1 MSFRE
6 LGATLKKKYIPYLF
20 MRLSYITIQGFKS
33 FAKKTTI
40 DVTHQV
46 TGVVGPNGSGKSN
59 IAEAIRFVLG
69 EQSMKSMRGKTGSD
83 VIFKGS
89 EHLSSMSRASV
100 TMVIDNRK
108 KDALKKAQSSSN
120 PVISDSLAPYLVY
133 EHLTLSRTI
142 YADGTSDYTLN
153 DAKVRLKDV
162 QELLSFAG
170 IGGSAHTIINQGE
183 ADRILLAS
191 PKDRKEALEDALGL
205 RVYHLRLAESTRKL
219 EKVKTHVRE
228 VELLRTEIKPHLD
241 HLGRQVKKIE
251 SQEEERKNLHGLLVA
266 YFHKED
272 GDLAALRERIH
283 EEGTSDS
290 LLVVTQSI
298 EKELAILTEQKKDIK
313 SKQDLGISAEKNR
326 LHAELRLLL
335 ERKDQVIKTLGRLEG
350 EEAVLEKQISKDRE
364 VTSVTIP
371 MTEVKISHITII
383 NRLSFLTQ
391 ALNES
396 DIPKASILTNEVTQA
411 THEFFNKY
419 TNADTT
425 KQESIQNEIK
435 VIIDSIEEH
444 ESTLTFLSL
453 EIAKLEGQIEALG
466 TQVEQTVVTRHEE
479 EKKIMLLE
487 SKLRELK
494 STINLRKQEESEL
507 DLRSNHSSSLLKEG
521 MIIVG
526 QHMQGY
532 KEIQPLEK
540 YRDTQKHDLMRGIER
555 SKLRIEE
562 AGIPNKDEVI
572 KEFTTTKER
581 DEYLLK
587 ELSDIKESERNL
599 LILIDELR
607 STLSSR
613 FSQGVQEVS
622 KVFSTFFGEVF
633 VGGRAKIVLVTS
645 TKMDEEGKEI
655 QEQGIDLDVSLPNK
669 KVKEISMFSGGERA
683 LVSIALLFAMS
694 AITPPP
700 FMVLDETDAP
710 LDESNARKYGA
721 MLKRLSEHSKLLVI
735 THNRETMN
743 HCDMLY
749 GVTIGV
755 DGGSKLLSI
764 NFKEAERLAE

>member
-1 MSFRE
+1 
-6 LGATLKKKYIPYLF
+6 
-20 MRLSYITIQGFKS
+20 MRLSYITIHGFKS

-69 EQSMKSMRGKTGSD
+69 EQSMKSMRGKIGSD

-108 KDALKKAQSSSN
+108 KDAIKKATEDGN
-120 PVISDSLAPYLVY
+120 APVSDTLAPYLVY
-133 EHLTLSRTI
+133 EHLVLSRTI

-205 RVYHLRLAESTRKL
+205 RVYHMRLAESTRKL
-219 EKVKTHVRE
+219 EKVKIHVRE
-228 VELLRTEIKPHLD
+228 VELLRTEIKPHLE

-251 SQEEERKNLHGLLVA
+251 AQGEERKNLYALLVA
-266 YFHKED
+266 YFQRED
-272 GDLAALRERIH
+272 VELSSLRERIH

-290 LLVVTQSI
+290 LLVVTHSI
-298 EKELAILTEQKKDIK
+298 EKELTVLTEKKKDTK
-313 SKQDLGISAEKNR
+313 EQQDLGVTAEKNR
-326 LHAELRLLL
+326 VQAELRVLF

-350 EEAVLEKQISKDRE
+350 EEAAFEKQVSKERE
-364 VTSVTIP
+364 AVSAYIP
-371 MTEVKISHITII
+371 INELKVSHITII
-383 NRLSFLTQ
+383 NRLSFLST

-396 DIPKASILTNEVTQA
+396 DVPKASILANEVTEA
-411 THEFFNKY
+411 AHNFFNKY
-419 TNADTT
+419 TNADAV
-425 KQESIQNEIK
+425 KREEVQPEIN
-435 VIIDSIEEH
+435 VILEAIHEH
-444 ESTLTFLSL
+444 EETLTFLNQ
-453 EIAKLEGQIEALG
+453 EINKLEERLRALDS
-466 TQVEQTVVTRHEE
+466 QVEQSVTTRHEE

-487 SKLRELK
+487 SKLRELR
-494 STINLRKQEESEL
+494 STILLRKQEEYEL
-507 DLRSNHSSSLLKEG
+507 TLRTDNYKALLQEG
-521 MIIVG
+521 VVIIG
-526 QHMQGY
+526 QHLLEY
-532 KEIQPLEK
+532 KNVPPLDK
-540 YRDTQKHDLMRGIER
+540 YRDTKKQDLMRAIER

-562 AGIPNKDEVI
+562 AGVPNKDEVI
-572 KEFTTTKER
+572 KEYTSTKER

-587 ELSDIKESERNL
+587 ELVDIKESEGKL
-599 LILIDELR
+599 LVLIDELR
-607 STLSSR
+607 ATLSSR
-613 FSQGVQEVS
+613 FSNGVQEVS

-633 VGGRAKIVLVTS
+633 VGGKAKLMVVNA
-645 TKMDEEGKEI
+645 TKIDDEGNETI
-655 QEQGIDLDVSLPNK
+655 EQGIDLDVSLPNK

-721 MLKRLSEHSKLLVI
+721 MLKRLSENSKLLVI

-755 DGGSKLLSI
+755 DGSSKLLSI
-764 NFKEAERLAE
+764 NFTEAEKLVN

>member
-1 MSFRE
+1 
-6 LGATLKKKYIPYLF
+6 
-20 MRLSYITIQGFKS
+20 MRLSYITIHGFKS
-33 FAKKTTI
+33 FAKKTTL

-100 TMVIDNRK
+100 TMVIDNRR
-108 KDALKKAQSSSN
+108 KDALKKVTEQGGAS
-120 PVISDSLAPYLVY
+120 VSDTLAPYLVY
-133 EHLTLSRTI
+133 EHLVLSRTI
-142 YADGTSDYTLN
+142 YADGTSEYTLN

-191 PKDRKEALEDALGL
+191 PRDRKEALEDALGL
-205 RVYHLRLAESTRKL
+205 RVYHMRLAESTRKL
-219 EKVKTHVRE
+219 EKVKIHVRE
-228 VELLRTEIKPHLD
+228 VDLLRTEIKPHLA
-241 HLGRQVKKIE
+241 HLERQVKKIE
-251 SQEEERKNLHGLLVA
+251 SQEEERKNLHALLVA

-272 GDLAALRERIH
+272 VELAALRERIH

-290 LLVVTQSI
+290 LLVVTHSI
-298 EKELAILTEQKKDIK
+298 EKELTILTEKKKDTK
-313 SKQDLGISAEKNR
+313 EHQNLEVVAEKNR
-326 LHAELRLLL
+326 LNAELRVLI

-350 EEAVLEKQISKDRE
+350 EEAALEKQITKERDAVSALIP
-364 VTSVTIP
+364 TSELK
-371 MTEVKISHITII
+371 MSHITII
-383 NRLSFLTQ
+383 NRLSFLTS
-391 ALNES
+391 ALSEG
-396 DIPKASILTNEVTQA
+396 DVTKASILANEVTQA

-419 TNADTT
+419 THAHAEAVTRED
-425 KQESIQNEIK
+425 IQAEVTIIIEAIK
-435 VIIDSIEEH
+435 GHEE
-444 ESTLTFLSL
+444 TLTFLVKEVTTL
-453 EIAKLEGQIEALG
+453 EERLRALD
-466 TQVEQTVVTRHEE
+466 TQTEQTVATRHEE

-487 SKLRELK
+487 SKLRELR
-494 STINLRKQEESEL
+494 STIMLRKQEEYEL
-507 DLRSNHSSSLLKEG
+507 TLRTDNYKALLQEG
-521 MIIVG
+521 IVIIG
-526 QHMQGY
+526 QHLLGY
-532 KEIQPLEK
+532 KSILPLDK
-540 YRDTQKHDLMRGIER
+540 YKETKKPDLMRAIER

-562 AGIPNKDEVI
+562 AGVPNKDEVI
-572 KEFTTTKER
+572 KEYTVTKER

-587 ELSDIKESERNL
+587 ELSDIKESEEKL
-599 LILIDELR
+599 LVLIDELR
-607 STLSSR
+607 ATLSSR
-613 FSQGVQEVS
+613 FSNGVQEVS
-622 KVFSTFFGEVF
+622 KVFSAFFGEVF
-633 VGGRAKIVLVTS
+633 IGGKAKLTVITS
-645 TKMDEEGKEI
+645 TKIDDEGNETE
-655 QEQGIDLDVSLPNK
+655 EQGIDLDVSLPNK

-721 MLKRLSEHSKLLVI
+721 MLKRLAEHSKLLVI

-749 GVTIGV
+749 GVTVGV
-755 DGGSKLLSI
+755 DGSSKLLSI
-764 NFKEAERLAE
+764 NFKEAEKLAE

>member
-1 MSFRE
+1 
-6 LGATLKKKYIPYLF
+6 

-33 FAKKTTI
+33 FAKKTTL

-89 EHLSSMSRASV
+89 EHLSSLSRASV
-100 TMVIDNRK
+100 TMVIDNRR
-108 KDALKKAQSSSN
+108 KDALKKSSEQGGA
-120 PVISDSLAPYLVY
+120 PVSDELAPYLVY
-133 EHLTLSRTI
+133 EHLVLSRTI

-205 RVYHLRLAESTRKL
+205 RVYHMRLQESTRKL

-228 VELLRTEIKPHLD
+228 VELLRTEIKPHLQ
-241 HLGRQVKKIE
+241 HLERQVKKIE
-251 SQEEERKNLHGLLVA
+251 AQAEERKNLHTLLIA

-272 GDLAALRERIH
+272 GEIALLRERIH

-290 LLVVTQSI
+290 LLTVTHSI
-298 EKELAILTEQKKDIK
+298 EKELAVLYEKKKDVK
-313 SKQDLGISAEKNR
+313 TVQDAGTLAEKDR
-326 LHAELRLLL
+326 LQAERKLLL

-350 EEAVLEKQISKDRE
+350 EEAILEKQISKERE
-364 VTSVTIP
+364 VTSVTVP
-371 MTEVKISHITII
+371 MSEMKISHITII
-383 NRLSFLTQ
+383 NRLSFLTG
-391 ALNES
+391 ALTES
-396 DIPKASILTNEVTQA
+396 DVTKASILANEVTEA
-411 THEFFNKY
+411 THTFFNKY
-419 TNADTT
+419 TNADTA
-425 KQESIQNEIK
+425 KRDDIQNEIT
-435 VIIDSIEEH
+435 VIIDSIREH
-444 ESTLTFLSL
+444 EETLTFLTSEIKNL
-453 EIAKLEGQIEALG
+453 ESKLHELD
-466 TQVEQTVVTRHEE
+466 TQVEQSVTTRHEE

-487 SKLRELK
+487 SKLRELQ
-494 STINLRKQEESEL
+494 SVISLRKQEENEL
-507 DLRSNHSSSLLKEG
+507 SSRIELSRALLQEG
-521 MIIVG
+521 VVIVG
-526 QHMQGY
+526 QHMLGY
-532 KEIQPLEK
+532 KSLRPDDK
-540 YRDTQKHDLMRGIER
+540 YRDTKKQDLMRGIER

-562 AGIPNKDEVI
+562 AGVPNKDEVI

-587 ELSDIKESERNL
+587 ELSDIKESEGNL

-607 STLSSR
+607 ATLSSR
-613 FSQGVQEVS
+613 FSNGVLEVS

-633 VGGRAKIVLVTS
+633 IGGKAKLTLVTS
-645 TKMDEEGKEI
+645 TKIDDEGNET

-721 MLKRLSEHSKLLVI
+721 MLNRLSEHSKLLVI

-749 GVTIGV
+749 GVTVGV
-755 DGGSKLLSI
+755 DGSSKLLSI
-764 NFKEAERLAE
+764 NFKEAEKLVD

>member
-1 MSFRE
+1 
-6 LGATLKKKYIPYLF
+6 

-89 EHLSSMSRASV
+89 EHLSSLSRASV
-100 TMVIDNRK
+100 TMVIDNRR
-108 KDALKKAQSSSN
+108 KDALKKIHDTGGS
-120 PVISDSLAPYLVY
+120 PVSEALAPYLVY

-228 VELLRTEIKPHLD
+228 VELLRTEIKPHLQ
-241 HLGRQVKKIE
+241 HLEKQVKKIE
-251 SQEEERKNLHGLLVA
+251 SQEEERKNLHSLLVA

-272 GDLAALRERIH
+272 AELAALKERIH

-290 LLVVTQSI
+290 LLVVTHSI
-298 EKELAILTEQKKDIK
+298 EKELTILTEKKKDTK
-313 SKQDLGISAEKNR
+313 VTQDQGVSAEKNR
-326 LHAELRLLL
+326 LSAELKLLF

-350 EEAVLEKQISKDRE
+350 EEAILEKQISKDRE
-364 VTSVTIP
+364 ITAVTVP
-371 MTEVKISHITII
+371 MSEMKLSHITII
-383 NRLSFLTQ
+383 NRLSFLTG

-396 DIPKASILTNEVTQA
+396 DVPKASILANEVTQA

-419 TNADTT
+419 TNADTI
-425 KQESIQNEIK
+425 KQEDAQKEIQVIIGSIQ
-435 VIIDSIEEH
+435 EH
-444 ESTLTFLSL
+444 EETLTFLSS
-453 EIAKLEGQIEALG
+453 EIQKLEEQLHALD
-466 TQVEQTVVTRHEE
+466 TQVEQIVTNRHEE

-487 SKLRELK
+487 SKLRELQ
-494 STINLRKQEESEL
+494 SVISLRKQEESEL
-507 DLRSNHSSSLLKEG
+507 ALRLEHSRALLQEG
-521 MIIVG
+521 VAIVG
-526 QHMQGY
+526 QHMLGY
-532 KEIQPLEK
+532 KELTPSEK
-540 YRDTQKHDLMRGIER
+540 YRDTKKHELMRGVER

-562 AGIPNKDEVI
+562 AGIPNKEEVL
-572 KEFTTTKER
+572 KEYATTKER
-581 DEYLLK
+581 DEYLFK
-587 ELSDIKESERNL
+587 ELADIKKSEQNL
-599 LILIDELR
+599 LVLIDELR
-607 STLSSR
+607 STLSSK

-622 KVFSTFFGEVF
+622 KVFNTFFGEVF
-633 VGGRAKIVLVTS
+633 IGGKAKITLVTS
-645 TKMDEEGKEI
+645 VKIDEMGNET

-764 NFKEAERLAE
+764 NFKEAEKLVQ

>member
-1 MSFRE
+1 
-6 LGATLKKKYIPYLF
+6 

-89 EHLSSMSRASV
+89 EHLSSLSRASV
-100 TMVIDNRK
+100 TMVIDNRR
-108 KDALKKAQSSSN
+108 KDAIKKFEVGSVA
-120 PVISDSLAPYLVY
+120 VSDTLAPYLVY

-205 RVYHLRLAESTRKL
+205 RVYHMRLAESTRKL
-219 EKVKTHVRE
+219 EKVKIHVRE
-228 VELLRTEIKPHLD
+228 VDLIRTEIKPHLQ
-241 HLGRQVKKIE
+241 HLERQVKKIE
-251 SQEEERKNLHGLLVA
+251 SQEEERKNLHILLVA

-272 GDLAALRERIH
+272 GELALLKERIH
-283 EEGTSDS
+283 EEGTSES
-290 LLVVTQSI
+290 LLTVAHSI
-298 EKELAILTEQKKDIK
+298 KKELEILTEKKKDTK
-313 SKQDLGISAEKNR
+313 VHQDMGVNAEKER
-326 LHAELRLLL
+326 LTAELQVFL

-350 EEAVLEKQISKDRE
+350 EEAILEKQISRERE

-371 MTEVKISHITII
+371 IGEIKISHITII
-383 NRLSFLTQ
+383 NRLSFLSE

-396 DIPKASILTNEVTQA
+396 DITKASILANEVTEA
-411 THEFFNKY
+411 SHDFFNKY
-419 TNADTT
+419 TSANTSKREDTQT
-425 KQESIQNEIK
+425 EINIIIESIH
-435 VIIDSIEEH
+435 EH
-444 ESTLTFLSL
+444 EGTLAFLTK
-453 EIAKLEGQIEALG
+453 EITSVEQKLRAFG
-466 TQVEQTVVTRHEE
+466 TQVEQLVTHRHEE

-487 SKLRELK
+487 SKLRELE
-494 STINLRKQEESEL
+494 SIIMLRKQEESEL
-507 DLRSNHSSSLLKEG
+507 LLRTEYSRALLQEG
-521 MIIVG
+521 VTIVG
-526 QHMQGY
+526 QYMLGY
-532 KEIQPLEK
+532 KSLTPEGK
-540 YRDTQKHDLMRGIER
+540 YRDTKKQDLMRAIER

-562 AGIPNKDEVI
+562 AGISNKDEVV
-572 KEFTTTKER
+572 KEYTVTKER
-581 DEYLLK
+581 DEYLMK
-587 ELSDIKESERNL
+587 ELLDIKQSEENL

-607 STLSSR
+607 ATLSSK
-613 FSQGVQEVS
+613 FSTGVQEVS
-622 KVFSTFFGEVF
+622 KVFSTFFSEVF
-633 VGGRAKIVLVTS
+633 IGGKAKLILTNS
-645 TKMDEEGKEI
+645 SKIDEEGNETV
-655 QEQGIDLDVSLPNK
+655 EQGIDLDVSLPNK

-683 LVSIALLFAMS
+683 LVAIALLFAMS

-755 DGGSKLLSI
+755 DGSSKLLSI
-764 NFKEAERLAE
+764 NFKEAEKMVD